1 MCLAFAALMDRIG
14 WVVAASTLG
23 ASLAIDLFVH
33 RRGRAMSGRAAGLW
47 TAIWTALGV
56 GFGLLILA
64 LRGASDMQ
72 DYFAAYF
79 IEQSLSLDNLFVFL
93 VIFQSLRIP
102 DERQHTV
109 LFFGVLGA
117 LVFRALFVY
126 AGSAA
131 LARWQWAGMAF
142 GALLLVAAVRAL
154 RSEPGRGE
162 SRVLGW
168 LARRL
173 PFTDKPR
180 ANEFLVRQNGR
191 VLATPLL
198 LALCGLELSDIMFAI
213 DSVPAA
219 LSVSH
224 DRFVVYTSNAFAI
237 CGLRSWYLLLS
248 RYLRELPHLHYGIA
262 GVLLFTGL
270 KMLGQQWVHVPSGI
284 SIIITLSCILIAVAA
299 SLVGRASR
307 RTPAE

>member
-1 MCLAFAALMDRIG
+1 MDRIG
-14 WVVAASTLG
+14 WIVALLTL
-23 ASLAIDLFVH
+23 ATSLALDLFVH
-33 RRGRAMSGRAAGLW
+33 RRGRAVSGRAAGVW

-56 GFGLLILA
+56 GFGLLVLA

-102 DERQHTV
+102 DERQHVV

-117 LVFRALFVY
+117 LAFRGSFVY

-131 LARWQWAGMAF
+131 LEKWHWAGIAF
-142 GALLLVAAVRAL
+142 GAILLVAAVRAL
-154 RSEPGRGE
+154 RSKPDHGE

-168 LARRL
+168 FARIL
-173 PFTDKPR
+173 PVTDRPH
-180 ANEFLVRQNGR
+180 ANDFVVRDNGR
-191 VLATPLL
+191 LLATPLL

-219 LSVSH
+219 LSVSQ
-224 DRFVVYTSNAFAI
+224 DRFIVYTSNAFAI

-270 KMLGQQWVHVPSGI
+270 KMIGQEWVRVPSGV
-284 SIIITLSCILIAVAA
+284 SIAITLGCILLSIAA
-299 SLVGRASR
+299 SLLGRASR
-307 RTPAE
+307 KVPSE